1 MIPDIYKNF
10 NEQEN
15 LSREIKRLQKTMKKS
30 T

>member
-15 LSREIKRLQKTMKKS
+15 LGREIKRLQKTMKKS